1 VAEAYTDGWDV
12 NLDYRKKLGTAT
24 FNLHA
29 GATIVG
35 HLKKPNAPGAPLL
48 EYVDFVNSGG
58 VNKIKGNV
66 AVSCYLGS
74 RWTVGWRTVYYDGY
88 KQAGAP
94 GDPVYNGAANP
105 TLITTSTLPQG
116 GYNIPAQIYHNV
128 FASYNF
134 GSTQRL
140 HVLNGISVQLG
151 INNLF
156 NTAPPF
162 DANANY
168 APYYYSPFG
177 PHVLRSY
184 ILKIRKAF

>member
-1 VAEAYTDGWDV
+1 
-12 NLDYRKKLGTAT
+12 
-24 FNLHA
+24 
-29 GATIVG
+29 
-35 HLKKPNAPGAPLL
+35 
-48 EYVDFVNSGG
+48 
-58 VNKIKGNV
+58 
-66 AVSCYLGS
+66 VSCYLSS